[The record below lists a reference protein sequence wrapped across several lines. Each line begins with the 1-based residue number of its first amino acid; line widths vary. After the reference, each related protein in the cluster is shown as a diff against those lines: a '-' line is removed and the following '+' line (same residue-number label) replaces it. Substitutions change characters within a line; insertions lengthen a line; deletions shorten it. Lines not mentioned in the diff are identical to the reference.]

1 MLLVE
6 ELMAVYS
13 YEIQDYLEKRSYKLT
28 LEEYYDIVNN
38 SHQISHVKL
47 EMIADFYHK
56 KLVETNDGYSW
67 GIYILNY
74 NADKAR
80 LKDIVF

>member
-1 MLLVE
+1 M
-6 ELMAVYS
+6 YS

-28 LEEYYDIVNN
+28 LEEYYGIVNT
-38 SHQISHVKL
+38 SPQISYVKL

-74 NADKAR
+74 NVESNKVN
-80 LKDIVF
+80 DIVY

>member
-1 MLLVE
+1 
-6 ELMAVYS
+6 MAMYS

-38 SHQISHVKL
+38 SHQISFVKL
-47 EMIADFYHK
+47 EGIYGFYHK
-56 KLVETNDGYSW
+56 KFVATSDGYSW

-74 NADKAR
+74 DADKSR